1 MSRAERK
8 PVRKDGCKMVSRL
21 NTIREKGEIEEERE
35 RVASGMKFHRGN
47 SIKSNI
53 PVKWEGRGV
62 EGVAR
67 CG

>member
-35 RVASGMKFHRGN
+35 SSVGDEISSREFN
-47 SIKSNI
+47 
-53 PVKWEGRGV
+53 
-62 EGVAR
+62 
-67 CG
+67 